1 MKSYAYHSNIS
12 FKTKILNQ
20 FRKIFTSGSPEKFLL
35 KKVFAAKDDSLW
47 LKVIPPEY
55 SYPKNS
61 WRNYQRNGIK
71 LRLDISNVVDH
82 VKYFAFKDLGF
93 ENFIAMLQPNY
104 TVLDIGANIG
114 LTGLEFAKHCPE
126 GKVICFEPSPEN
138 FKRLNENVA
147 LNSFKNITALNT
159 GIGDAPGQ
167 FKLYNVVDTNPGM
180 KRILNDGNAENFESE
195 LITIDTLESQ
205 LNKLNIQKV
214 GAIKIDV
221 EGFEFKVLLSAV
233 FILQKYKPVL
243 FIELDDSNLKGQ
255 NSSALELVNYL
266 TGLNYKVYDAQKIN
280 QQIVAGFDYSNCHF
294 DIICN

>member
-20 FRKIFTSGSPEKFLL
+20 FRKIFTSGLPEKFLL